1 MNSAI
6 QDIYA
11 DPKLIFE
18 LAAGVESVEA
28 LAARYQLDEAF
39 LREMMEN
46 PHIKRQL
53 AERRKELD
61 ESGYTLAQKAK
72 LCFEDL
78 LGTVYIKAREREATL
93 PSVLAAAEF
102 FRKVAGLD
110 KRDVVDATPERFSI
124 TINIGGQAKSLAPT
138 VEMATEVPF
147 KEFNPNFMGLT
158 VIRDD
163 TLLTLNSQ
171 FDYQDA
177 T

>member
-6 QDIYA
+6 QDIYT

-18 LAAGVESVEA
+18 LAAGVESIEA
-28 LAARYQLDEAF
+28 LAARYELDEAF
-39 LREMMEN
+39 LRELMDN

-78 LGTVYIKAREREATL
+78 LGTVYIKARDKEATL
-93 PSVLAAAEF
+93 TSVLAAAEF

-110 KRDVVDATPERFSI
+110 KKDVADVGPERFNI
-124 TINIGGQAKSLAPT
+124 TINIGGQGKTLAPT
-138 VEMATEVPF
+138 VDVVSDAPY

-163 TLLTLNSQ
+163 NLLTLNSA
-171 FDYQDA
+171 FDYQEA
-177 T
+177 